1 VAIAAGEPITAP
13 DSEIT
18 NVALTESLEA
28 SEELTHGRRDVYTF
42 RVKGHSM
49 KPIYT
54 TADNVEIQG
63 RLVAVIRPTP

>member
-28 SEELTHGRRDVYTF
+28 SEELTHGRRDGYAL
-42 RVKGHSM
+42 RAKRDSM
-49 KPIYT
+49 KPIDAA
-54 TADNVEIQG
+54 ADNVEIRG
-63 RLVAVIRPTP
+63 RFIAVIRPTP